1 MTPIMPALAAAIPSG
16 VRFACRIRGEE
27 VAMDRVETHIGS
39 LAYRRAGSGV
49 PLVLLHGGLS
59 DGRSWT
65 PQLES
70 LARDYDV
77 IAWDAPGCGGSADPT
92 ADLRLADYADA
103 VAALVRALGVGPV
116 HLAGHSF
123 GAGLAI
129 DVYGR
134 HRHLVRSLVLS
145 GAYAGWRGSLPPAEV
160 EARLNQALA
169 DLDRPPAEW
178 VDSYLAGFFGRS
190 VPPQTVEAARIMML
204 DVRRAGALS
213 MVTAFAGADLRAVLP
228 TIAVPALLIY
238 GAQDVRAP
246 RGIAEALHA
255 AIPGSRLILVSAA
268 GHDVNLEA
276 PQEYDAAV
284 RTFLRRLL
292 SLLTRGGR
300 ADL

>member
-1 MTPIMPALAAAIPSG
+1 MNH
-16 VRFACRIRGEE
+16 
-27 VAMDRVETHIGS
+27 VETHVGTV
-39 LAYRRAGSGV
+39 AYRRAGAGV

-70 LARDYDV
+70 LAHGYDV
-77 IAWDAPGCGGSADPT
+77 VAWDAPGCGGSADPA

-103 VAALVRALGVGPV
+103 VAALIRALGVGPV

-134 HRHLVRSLVLS
+134 HPHLVRSLVLS

-160 EARLNQALA
+160 EARLNRALA
-169 DLDRPPAEW
+169 ELDRPPAEW
-178 VDSYLAGFFGRS
+178 VDSYLAGFFGHS
-190 VPPQTVEAARIMML
+190 VSRETVEAARAMML
-204 DVRRAGALS
+204 DVRPAGALS
-213 MVTAFAGADLRAVLP
+213 MLTAFATADLRAVLP
-228 TIAVPALLIY
+228 TVAVPTLLIY

-246 RGIAEALHA
+246 RGVAEAMHA
-255 AIPGSRLILVSAA
+255 AIPGSRLILVPAA

-284 RTFLRRLL
+284 RAFLQMAGESAEPQNR
-292 SLLTRGGR
+292 
-300 ADL
+300 